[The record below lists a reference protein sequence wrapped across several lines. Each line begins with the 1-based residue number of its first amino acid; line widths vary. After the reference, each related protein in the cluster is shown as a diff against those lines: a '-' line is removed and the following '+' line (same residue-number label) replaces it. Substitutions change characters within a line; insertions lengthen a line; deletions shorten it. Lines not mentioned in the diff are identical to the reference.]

1 MYARC
6 RETMSRRPALVR
18 VGLERFYDSRER
30 HAPRLVSKAREAG
43 NVRPGYS
50 WVFFIW
56 VFRIPR
62 ELAGSCLSWVI
73 LSSCW

>member
-6 RETMSRRPALVR
+6 RETMSRRPALDR
-18 VGLERFYDSRER
+18 DGLERFYDSRER

-50 WVFFIW
+50 WVFLFGFF
-56 VFRIPR
+56 VFP
-62 ELAGSCLSWVI
+62 V
-73 LSSCW
+73 SSRGAA